1 MDRIRKA
8 LDLAR
13 LERVHHEAASTAAVT
28 EFDAVPAANGSPA
41 SIVYS
46 RTRVF
51 TPTAGVLEDNRI
63 INPASTDPAAVA
75 FRMLRT
81 QVLQRMDAHGW
92 RSIAIFSPG
101 ASDGKTTTDRKS
113 VV

>member
-13 LERVHHEAASTAAVT
+13 WERVHHEAASTAAVT

-41 SIVYS
+41 SIVYF

-51 TPTAGVLEDNRI
+51 TPSAGVLEDNRI

-75 FRMLRT
+75 FRMLRP
-81 QVLQRMDAHGW
+81 QVLQRMDGQGCGW
-92 RSIAIFSPG
+92 FGVFRPG
-101 ASDGKTTTDRKS
+101 PGRGRPA
-113 VV
+113 